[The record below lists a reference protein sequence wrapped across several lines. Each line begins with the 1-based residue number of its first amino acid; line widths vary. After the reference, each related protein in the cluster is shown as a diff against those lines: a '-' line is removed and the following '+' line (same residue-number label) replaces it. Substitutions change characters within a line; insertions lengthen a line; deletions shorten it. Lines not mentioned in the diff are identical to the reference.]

1 MVNAWHAIGFVAGA
15 SAGLV
20 AEQKIAVPTFGLPPI
35 VMQVGELAVGVGV
48 AYFGLKMS
56 GEVGSV
62 VTGIGV
68 GYGAGAVASAFNL

>member
-15 SAGLV
+15 SAGLI
-20 AEQKIAVPTFGLPPI
+20 AEQKIAVPSFGLPTW
-35 VMQVGELAVGVGV
+35 VMQAGELLVGAGV

-56 GEVGSV
+56 GEAGSV

>member
-1 MVNAWHAIGFVAGA
+1 MVNAWHAVGFVAGA

-20 AEQKIAVPTFGLPPI
+20 AEQKIAVPTFGLPTW
-35 VMQVGELAVGVGV
+35 VMQAGEVAVGVGI
-48 AYFGLKMS
+48 AFYGLKMS

-68 GYGAGAVASAFNL
+68 GYGAGAVASALNM

>member
-15 SAGLV
+15 SAGLI

-35 VMQVGELAVGVGV
+35 VMQAVEFGIGVGV
-48 AYFGLKMS
+48 TVFGLKME

-68 GYGAGAVASAFNL
+68 GYGAGAVASALNM